1 MAVEMIGGPRL
12 CEPLLATG
20 LGRFTG
26 AASRHANGPRKRTS
40 PHWRSGWV
48 SGASQ
53 RATTNS
59 LGTTSQPC
67 ASLPPWHSG
76 FNQLSLDPKARRQ
89 HRTWSGPSRQSDGH
103 SVTAFGVLL
112 SGSTESR
119 KPLSWPTSK
128 LQLTGCW
135 PGRHAA
141 SRSVR
146 SAARR
151 PNQPAIWFQL
161 ADAGHQISEDF
172 LGFSG
177 ERAPAETLT
186 ETLTGQNRVPLRGGA
201 PLGARRHGRHGL

>member
-67 ASLPPWHSG
+67 ALG
-76 FNQLSLDPKARRQ
+76 LLLSLSRSGDVGRDEPDIRRFLNS
-89 HRTWSGPSRQSDGH
+89 TASIITDIAEGGPSRR
-103 SVTAFGVLL
+103 L
-112 SGSTESR
+112 SN
-119 KPLSWPTSK
+119 
-128 LQLTGCW
+128 
-135 PGRHAA
+135 
-141 SRSVR
+141 V
-146 SAARR
+146 ARR
-151 PNQPAIWFQL
+151 LYFARSQIIWFVAPVGVRITRSPAPNTYARTTSSPTCPGLTL
-161 ADAGHQISEDF
+161 A
-172 LGFSG
+172 
-177 ERAPAETLT
+177 
-186 ETLTGQNRVPLRGGA
+186 LRW
-201 PLGARRHGRHGL
+201 

>member
-76 FNQLSLDPKARRQ
+76 FNQLSLDPSPGCATAPMRDGPLDEGPPYQ
-89 HRTWSGPSRQSDGH
+89 HCYVQTP
-103 SVTAFGVLL
+103 VTTMT
-112 SGSTESR
+112 STQE
-119 KPLSWPTSK
+119 
-128 LQLTGCW
+128 
-135 PGRHAA
+135 
-141 SRSVR
+141 
-146 SAARR
+146 
-151 PNQPAIWFQL
+151 
-161 ADAGHQISEDF
+161 
-172 LGFSG
+172 
-177 ERAPAETLT
+177 
-186 ETLTGQNRVPLRGGA
+186 
-201 PLGARRHGRHGL
+201 